1 VITGPVEASAL
12 GNILSQMLTLGV
24 ISSRKE
30 AQDIIKASEPVTRYE
45 SRAIENLEEIRLKFN
60 KVKRGIQ

>member
-1 VITGPVEASAL
+1 
-12 GNILSQMLTLGV
+12 MLTLGV

-45 SRAIENLEEIRLKFN
+45 SRAIANLEEIRLKFN

>member
-1 VITGPVEASAL
+1 MITGPIEASAL
-12 GNILSQMLTLGV
+12 GNILSQMLTLGI

-30 AQDIIKASEPVTRYE
+30 AQEIIKASEPVTRYE
-45 SRAIENLEEIRLKFN
+45 SRTVADLEEIRLKFN